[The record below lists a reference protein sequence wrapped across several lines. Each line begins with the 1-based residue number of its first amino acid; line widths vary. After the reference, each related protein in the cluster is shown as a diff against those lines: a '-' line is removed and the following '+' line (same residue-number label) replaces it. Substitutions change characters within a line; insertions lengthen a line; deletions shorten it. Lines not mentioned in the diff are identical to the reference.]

1 MNKSGELPEWEKTIQ
16 EKEKASRERRKNR
29 MRRRRNQ
36 GIARIILKLAAVSG
50 ILLLLCLFVVCPYAV
65 HGNRMFPK
73 LRDGDCAVVLKV
85 GKYHQGDVVTFKK
98 NGVRYFSRIAAMY
111 GDHVVISKETF
122 LINDLP
128 PAEDVFYETRS
139 DDDVDAAPGTKEF
152 FLLNDYRSDQADSR
166 KFGCIKKSDIDGKVI
181 FLFRWRG
188 I

>member
-1 MNKSGELPEWEKTIQ
+1 MNKSGELMEWEKTIQ
-16 EKEKASRERRKNR
+16 EKEKTSRERRKNR

-36 GIARIILKLAAVSG
+36 GIARTILKLAAVSG
-50 ILLLLCLFVVCPYAV
+50 IMILLCLFVVCPYAV

-98 NGVRYFSRIAAMY
+98 NGVRYFSRIAAMER
-111 GDHVVISKETF
+111 DHVVISNEAF

-139 DDDVDAAPGTKEF
+139 DDDVDAAPGTEEF
-152 FLLNDYRSDQADSR
+152 YLLNDYRSDQADSR
-166 KFGCIKKSDIDGKVI
+166 KFGCIKKSDFDGKVI